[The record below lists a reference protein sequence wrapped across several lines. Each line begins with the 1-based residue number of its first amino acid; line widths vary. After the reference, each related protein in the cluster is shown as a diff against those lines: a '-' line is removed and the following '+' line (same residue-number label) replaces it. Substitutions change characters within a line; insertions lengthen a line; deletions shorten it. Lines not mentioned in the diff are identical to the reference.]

1 MIQGRELAEYESIV
15 VGELEVNC
23 YLIYSRESKKCFI
36 VDPGDEGSK
45 IIDEVN
51 ELALSRKEL
60 SSPMLTLIIAGGCL
74 RLYLN
79 LVFPSSCI
87 KRIWISST
95 PVSTRRFQKHWGFI
109 WLLNLTGFLKMVRS
123 CCSEGLAIKIIHTP
137 GHTPGSV
144 CLSTGNLLFT
154 GDTLFAGSIG
164 RTDLPGGDFKTI
176 QSSLDRLRSFPP
188 ETVILPG
195 HGDSSTLKRELEFN
209 PFL

>member
-1 MIQGRELAEYESIV
+1 MAEYESIV

-51 ELALSRKEL
+51 ELGIEPEGVILTHAHIDHCGGVSQIISEFGIPLIMHKKDMDILNSGINQEISEALGLHMAPQPDRFFEDGEEL
-60 SSPMLTLIIAGGCL
+60 L
-74 RLYLN
+74 
-79 LVFPSSCI
+79 
-87 KRIWISST
+87 
-95 PVSTRRFQKHWGFI
+95 
-109 WLLNLTGFLKMVRS
+109 
-123 CCSEGLAIKIIHTP
+123 SEGLAIKIIHTP